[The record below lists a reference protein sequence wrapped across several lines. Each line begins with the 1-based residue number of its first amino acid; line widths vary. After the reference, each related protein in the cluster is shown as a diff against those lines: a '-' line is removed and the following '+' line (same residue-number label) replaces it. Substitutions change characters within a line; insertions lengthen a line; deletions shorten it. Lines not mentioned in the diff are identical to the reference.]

1 MKSYLELDMMTR
13 QIKRI
18 ITKDYHFAAEKQVHS
33 IVCKEKYSQTSF
45 KWSPKM
51 QRFSSYL
58 LEVVAHG
65 NPTTG
70 GLIWEEFPT
79 CLLFGREFTVC
90 NF

>member
-13 QIKRI
+13 QIKLIPKTI
-18 ITKDYHFAAEKQVHS
+18 ILQLKNRC
-33 IVCKEKYSQTSF
+33 IVCKEKYSQTSS
-45 KWSPKM
+45 KWPPKM
-51 QRFSSYL
+51 QRFSGHL
-58 LEVVAHG
+58 LEVVAYE

-70 GLIWEEFPT
+70 GLIWKEFPT

>member
-45 KWSPKM
+45 K
-51 QRFSSYL
+51 
-58 LEVVAHG
+58 
-65 NPTTG
+65 
-70 GLIWEEFPT
+70 
-79 CLLFGREFTVC
+79 
-90 NF
+90 